1 MENGAAVSSNEL
13 ELEDDPTCMFGDCYL
28 KPFSD
33 VYDHIHIPLSL
44 TICVFGTVSNVFN
57 IIVLTRKRMR
67 TPINVLLAGLSFSQ
81 WMLASNYLG
90 LLTVEYYRMQCYSLP
105 WTYAFAW
112 YRLINVNCNVVFH
125 TVAFSHTLV
134 IAVFRYGALRWP
146 IQASRYLYRTE
157 LAVIT
162 TCVIWLVVPIIC
174 SPIFFTSQVGEIQVD
189 YMNCSLQVM
198 FDLNYS
204 ENATLVKFVFWMFGI
219 VVKLIPSTLLSFL
232 LIALIRSLHNVEK
245 RRNLWHKRNEGCDE
259 LRNSMI
265 RSKRNFMSTTR
276 KTRMLVIILF
286 LCVAVELPHGVL
298 NLCTG
303 IYGESFGI
311 RIYDHLGSFMEML
324 TLLYSSISFV
334 LYCSMSNDFLCTFQ
348 LLFCACVCEPNNGA
362 NTHSH
367 GPNEAFYGQRKRQ
380 RSLPLSQ
387 MNGYLCV
394 PSRP

>member
-1 MENGAAVSSNEL
+1 
-13 ELEDDPTCMFGDCYL
+13 
-28 KPFSD
+28 
-33 VYDHIHIPLSL
+33 
-44 TICVFGTVSNVFN
+44 
-57 IIVLTRKRMR
+57 MR

-90 LLTVEYYRMQCYSLP
+90 LLTVEYYRMQWEKKFIQCMLNEKPISL
-105 WTYAFAW
+105 AFSVTVKF
-112 YRLINVNCNVVFH
+112 YQFH
-125 TVAFSHTLV
+125 VAFSHTLV

-174 SPIFFTSQVGEIQVD
+174 SPIFFTSQVD

-348 LLFCACVCEPNNGA
+348 LLFCACVCEPNNGS

-367 GPNEAFYGQRKRQ
+367 GEFNFFLIQFHSSSM
-380 RSLPLSQ
+380 RSSIEHKNFSP
-387 MNGYLCV
+387 
-394 PSRP
+394 